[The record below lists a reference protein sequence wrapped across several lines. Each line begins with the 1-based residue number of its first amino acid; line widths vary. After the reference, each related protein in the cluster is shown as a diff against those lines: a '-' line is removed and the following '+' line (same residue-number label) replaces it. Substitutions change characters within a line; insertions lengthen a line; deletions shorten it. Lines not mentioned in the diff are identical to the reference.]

1 MLSLPMFRPLI
12 FAVALGFFV
21 DRLFVDPTDAVGGEA
36 ALGQPASLF
45 FAEHCRKCHSGP
57 EPQGD
62 FVSDSLALDFT
73 GQPMRKRWEDVLDQI
88 RVGRMPPE
96 GEPRPAPAE
105 AAAMVK
111 WIEDQIGG
119 AEAARRAIVGRSPL
133 RRLNQIEYQNTVR
146 DLFQVD
152 VDLTGVLPADSN
164 GGGFDTDAESLH
176 LSSYLLE
183 SYLNAANI
191 VLDEA
196 IASGPRPPL
205 VEKRIEIKDD
215 PGTKRHGV
223 YRHLDDG
230 VAIFASDLASN
241 IQLVFWNFLTRHR
254 GNYQFRISAN
264 AYQSDKPVIF
274 HINGGTDNLGDPPYL
289 IDYFEAPPGKPTVFE
304 FTRSMEAG
312 RNIRLLVDAP
322 VRPRDLPSLGGAE
335 KYEGPG
341 LAVQW
346 IEMKGPLI
354 ESWPP
359 PSHRLIFGDL
369 PLEPSA
375 DNPSRREVVSKEP
388 RADAERIL
396 RGFARRAFRRPVSD
410 EELRPTLSRVGSKL
424 DDGYSFERAV
434 RVGLREILLSPS
446 FLFLRESG
454 IKEDE
459 TPTVNASAVPRPLL
473 LDDHALASRL
483 SYLLWSS
490 MPDAGLYRLAEEGRL
505 GQPEVLRGEV
515 ERMLKDPK
523 AAEFTENFAGQ
534 WLGLREIDSTLPDRQ
549 LYPEYDDLLRQAM
562 IPEVNRF
569 FEDVL
574 RNDLSVTH
582 FVLSDF
588 GIINQRLAKHYGIPG
603 VEGLEFRRVAFPSD
617 SHRGGL
623 LTMAAVLKVTANGTT
638 TSPIT
643 RGAWVLDRIL
653 GTPPPRPPANI
664 SAVEPDIRGATT
676 IRDQLA
682 KHRKEP
688 TCASCHLLM
697 DPPGFALE
705 NFDVVGGWRERY
717 RSIGD
722 GEPVTVD
729 GRRMRYKHGPAVES
743 ADRLFDGRAFGNI
756 DEFKALLA
764 SDPDQLSRALASKLV
779 AYATGTPTTLADR
792 QGIESIVE
800 SVRDKNYGF
809 RSLVHEVVQSE
820 LFRNQ

>member
-1 MLSLPMFRPLI
+1 MPMLRWLI
-12 FAVALGFFV
+12 FAIACGSLSDLAWAADG
-21 DRLFVDPTDAVGGEA
+21 AGAIGE
-36 ALGQPASLF
+36 PASRF
-45 FAEHCRKCHSGP
+45 FADHCRKCHSGAEP
-57 EPQGD
+57 EGD
-62 FVSDSLALDFT
+62 FVSDSLAADFA
-73 GQPMRKRWEDVLDQI
+73 GQPMRRRWEDVLDQI

-96 GEPRPAPAE
+96 GETRPAPAE
-105 AAAMVK
+105 VAAMVR
-111 WIEDQIGG
+111 WIEDQIGA
-119 AEAARRAIVGRSPL
+119 AEFARRVSVGRAPM
-133 RRLNQIEYQNTVR
+133 RRLNQTEYQNTIR
-146 DLFQVD
+146 DLLQVD

-176 LSSYLLE
+176 LSSYLIAA
-183 SYLNAANI
+183 YFNAANI
-191 VLDEA
+191 VLEEA
-196 IASGPRPPL
+196 IANEPRPPL
-205 VEKRIEIKDD
+205 IEKRIEIRDD
-215 PGTKRHGV
+215 AGTKRHGV

-254 GNYQFRISAN
+254 GTYQFRISAY
-264 AYQSDKPVIF
+264 AYQSDKPVTF
-274 HINGGTDNLGDPPYL
+274 HVNGGTDNLGDPPYL
-289 IDYFEAPPGKPTVFE
+289 IDYFEAPPGQPTVFE
-304 FTRSMEAG
+304 INRSMEAG

-335 KYEGPG
+335 KYTGPG

-369 PLEPSA
+369 PLEPLA
-375 DNPSRREVVSKEP
+375 TDPNRREVVSKEP
-388 RADAERIL
+388 RVDAERIV

-410 EELRPTLSRVGSKL
+410 EEVRPIIARVESKL
-424 DDGYSFERAV
+424 DEGYSFERAV
-434 RVGLREILLSPS
+434 RIGLKEILLSPN
-446 FLFLRESG
+446 FLFLLEGGDQGHEAVVEKRSDRAES
-454 IKEDE
+454 I
-459 TPTVNASAVPRPLL
+459 S
-473 LDDHALASRL
+473 LDDHAIASRL
-483 SYLLWSS
+483 SYFLWST
-490 MPDAGLYRLAEEGRL
+490 MPDEGLLRLAAEGRL
-505 GQPEVLRGEV
+505 GRPEVLRGEV
-515 ERMLKDPK
+515 ERMLADPK
-523 AAEFTENFAGQ
+523 AAAFTENFAGQ
-534 WLGLREIDSTLPDRQ
+534 WLGLRDIDNTSPDRQ

-562 IPEVNRF
+562 IPEVNHF
-569 FEDVL
+569 FEEVL

-582 FVLSDF
+582 FVRSDF
-588 GIINQRLAKHYGIPG
+588 GIINERLARHYGIPG
-603 VEGLEFRRVAFPSD
+603 VEGLEFRRVAFPTD

-643 RGAWVLDRIL
+643 RGAWVLQRIL

-682 KHRKEP
+682 KHREDP
-688 TCASCHLLM
+688 SCASCHRLM

-705 NFDVVGGWRERY
+705 NFDVIGGWRGHY

-722 GEPVTVD
+722 GEPVTID
-729 GRRMRYKHGPAVES
+729 GRRMRYKHGPAVDS
-743 ADRLFDGRAFGNI
+743 ADRLFDGRGFENI
-756 DEFKALLA
+756 DEFKSLLA
-764 SDPDQLSRALASKLV
+764 SDPDQLARALASKLV

-800 SVRDKNYGF
+800 SVRRQDYGL

>member
-1 MLSLPMFRPLI
+1 MITMMSFTMLRLLI
-12 FAVALGFFV
+12 FTIALG
-21 DRLFVDPTDAVGGEA
+21 LFVDSTYTA
-36 ALGQPASLF
+36 ARETVHGQPASLYF
-45 FAEHCRKCHSGP
+45 ENHCRRCHSGA

-62 FVSDSLALDFT
+62 FVSDSLTLDFT

-119 AEAARRAIVGRSPL
+119 AEAARRSTVGRSPL

-152 VDLTGVLPADSN
+152 VDLTGVLPLDSN
-164 GGGFDTDAESLH
+164 GGGFDTDAESLR

-183 SYLNAANI
+183 SYLQAADI
-191 VLDEA
+191 VLDAA
-196 IASGPRPPL
+196 IASGPRPPMI
-205 VEKRIEIKDD
+205 EKRIEVKDD
-215 PGTKRHGV
+215 AGTKRHGV

-254 GNYQFRISAN
+254 GTYQFRLAAY
-264 AYQSDKPVIF
+264 AYQSGKPVIF

-289 IDYFEAPPGKPTVFE
+289 IDYFEAPPGPPTVFE
-304 FTRSMEAG
+304 FQRSMAAG

-375 DNPSRREVVSKEP
+375 DNSSRREVVSKDP

-396 RGFARRAFRRPVSD
+396 SGFARRAFRRPVSD
-410 EELRPTLSRVGSKL
+410 DELRPTLARVASKL
-424 DDGYSFERAV
+424 EEGYSFERAV
-434 RVGLREILLSPS
+434 RVGLREILLSPG
-446 FLFLRESG
+446 FLFLREAG
-454 IKEDE
+454 GNEDE
-459 TPTVNASAVPRPLL
+459 KGRVNASAMLRPLV

-483 SYLLWSS
+483 SYFLWSS
-490 MPDAGLYRLAEEGRL
+490 MPDDKLFRLAEQGRL
-505 GQPEVLRGEV
+505 VQPEVLRGEV
-515 ERMLKDPK
+515 ERMLKDPR
-523 AAEFTENFAGQ
+523 AVEFTENFASQ
-534 WLGLREIDSTLPDRQ
+534 WLGLRAIDSTLPDRQ

-562 IPEVNRF
+562 IPEVYHF
-569 FEDVL
+569 FEEVL

-582 FVLSDF
+582 FVRSGF
-588 GIINQRLAKHYGIPG
+588 GIINQRLAEHYGIPG
-603 VEGLEFRRVAFPSD
+603 VEGLEFRRVAFPPD

-643 RGAWVLDRIL
+643 RGAWILDRIL

-676 IRDQLA
+676 IREQLA
-682 KHRKEP
+682 KHREEP

-697 DPPGFALE
+697 DPTGFALE

-722 GEPVTVD
+722 GDPVTID

-743 ADRLFDGRAFGNI
+743 ADRLSDGRSFGNI

-764 SDPDQLSRALASKLV
+764 FDPDQLSRALASKLV

-792 QGIESIVE
+792 QAIESIVE
-800 SVRDKNYGF
+800 SVRAKGYGF
-809 RSLVHEVVQSE
+809 RSLVHAVVQSE

>member
-1 MLSLPMFRPLI
+1 
-12 FAVALGFFV
+12 
-21 DRLFVDPTDAVGGEA
+21 
-36 ALGQPASLF
+36 
-45 FAEHCRKCHSGP
+45 
-57 EPQGD
+57 
-62 FVSDSLALDFT
+62 
-73 GQPMRKRWEDVLDQI
+73 
-88 RVGRMPPE
+88 
-96 GEPRPAPAE
+96 
-105 AAAMVK
+105 
-111 WIEDQIGG
+111 
-119 AEAARRAIVGRSPL
+119 
-133 RRLNQIEYQNTVR
+133 
-146 DLFQVD
+146 
-152 VDLTGVLPADSN
+152 
-164 GGGFDTDAESLH
+164 
-176 LSSYLLE
+176 
-183 SYLNAANI
+183 
-191 VLDEA
+191 
-196 IASGPRPPL
+196 
-205 VEKRIEIKDD
+205 
-215 PGTKRHGV
+215 
-223 YRHLDDG
+223 
-230 VAIFASDLASN
+230 
-241 IQLVFWNFLTRHR
+241 
-254 GNYQFRISAN
+254 
-264 AYQSDKPVIF
+264 
-274 HINGGTDNLGDPPYL
+274 
-289 IDYFEAPPGKPTVFE
+289 
-304 FTRSMEAG
+304 
-312 RNIRLLVDAP
+312 
-322 VRPRDLPSLGGAE
+322 
-335 KYEGPG
+335 
-341 LAVQW
+341 
-346 IEMKGPLI
+346 
-354 ESWPP
+354 
-359 PSHRLIFGDL
+359 
-369 PLEPSA
+369 
-375 DNPSRREVVSKEP
+375 
-388 RADAERIL
+388 
-396 RGFARRAFRRPVSD
+396 
-410 EELRPTLSRVGSKL
+410 
-424 DDGYSFERAV
+424 
-434 RVGLREILLSPS
+434 
-446 FLFLRESG
+446 
-454 IKEDE
+454 
-459 TPTVNASAVPRPLL
+459 
-473 LDDHALASRL
+473 
-483 SYLLWSS
+483 
-490 MPDAGLYRLAEEGRL
+490 L

-603 VEGLEFRRVAFPSD
+603 VEGLEFRRVAFPPD